1 MQFVPSRM
9 HGRNWPAAR
18 PGSVWGSPVI
28 DRRMPG
34 VRALSVVCMLPL
46 VGLLSANA
54 AAADGP
60 PSGADRD
67 LLMRTW
73 DLNKDG
79 TIDEG
84 EAEVAR
90 LKMRRER
97 AELQAK
103 ALSGGKQP
111 GEKQPG
117 DDEPVQDG
125 EPRRG
130 GLFGP
135 EQQPA
140 EPEPRPRPADQRPKR
155 QELNAAARPG
165 RAPAGGKDADRGPAV
180 VTGGSRAGGLARPG
194 YGSAV
199 PRGELNA
206 GRPIPP
212 RAVGQ
217 RPPMSGGLLPVPRRG
232 PTPAPAAAPAGGP
245 RVTAED
251 VPY

>member
-9 HGRNWPAAR
+9 HGSNWPAAR

-117 DDEPVQDG
+117 DRDSLTNCLAA
-125 EPRRG
+125 RR
-130 GLFGP
+130 P
-135 EQQPA
+135 TI
-140 EPEPRPRPADQRPKR
+140 
-155 QELNAAARPG
+155 RPG
-165 RAPAGGKDADRGPAV
+165 RCPATSRCRPTT
-180 VTGGSRAGGLARPG
+180 TGESRASAPRWSATGRAR
-194 YGSAV
+194 
-199 PRGELNA
+199 
-206 GRPIPP
+206 
-212 RAVGQ
+212 
-217 RPPMSGGLLPVPRRG
+217 
-232 PTPAPAAAPAGGP
+232 
-245 RVTAED
+245 
-251 VPY
+251 